1 MVRLL
6 LVVHPQVV
14 EVEVPEAQEEDVLLL
29 VVEVHVEDV
38 VHVVPEVQVE
48 DVVHVIHGV
57 QVEDV
62 LHVVREEDGVPVH
75 VVVVVVEIRCQSS

>member
-6 LVVHPQVV
+6 LVVHPQVE
-14 EVEVPEAQEEDVLLL
+14 EVEVPEVQEEDVLLL
-29 VVEVHVEDV
+29 VVEVQVEDV

-48 DVVHVIHGV
+48 DVLHVVHEV

-62 LHVVREEDGVPVH
+62 LHVVHEEDVLVVH
-75 VVVVVVEIRCQSS
+75 VAVVVVETRDQS